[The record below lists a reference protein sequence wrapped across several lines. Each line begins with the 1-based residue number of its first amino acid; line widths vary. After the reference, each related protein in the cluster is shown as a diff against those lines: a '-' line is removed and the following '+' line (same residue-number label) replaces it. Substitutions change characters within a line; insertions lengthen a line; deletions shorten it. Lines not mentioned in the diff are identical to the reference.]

1 MDTEARMCA
10 TTPRSMRGEP
20 ESRPTQME
28 MGDWLTLLA
37 AVTGRLRMTA
47 ARQAAVTNGEHAL
60 DASGRLRA
68 DVLDCVDE
76 LDRLHA
82 ALARL
87 EPSR

>member
-1 MDTEARMCA
+1 MDTEARVRA

-20 ESRPTQME
+20 ESRPDAMV
-28 MGDWLTLLA
+28 MGDWLALLA

-47 ARQAAVTNGEHAL
+47 VRQPAVANDEHAL

-68 DVLDCVDE
+68 DVLDCADE

-82 ALARL
+82 ALARS